1 MDGVADNQGDFGRD
15 FLLNAKNHPSLSRFV
30 IRLYQEGIRLTLKE
44 DIGMPLEITDV
55 GFGPFNL

>member
-1 MDGVADNQGDFGRD
+1 MLRFTPDSARD